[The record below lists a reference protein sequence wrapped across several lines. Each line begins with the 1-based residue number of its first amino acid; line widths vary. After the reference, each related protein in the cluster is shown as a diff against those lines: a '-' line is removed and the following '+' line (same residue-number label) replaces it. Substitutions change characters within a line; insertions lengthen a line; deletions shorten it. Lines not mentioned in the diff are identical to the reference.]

1 MEGCLK
7 HEWTE
12 TNWTGGKNFVEGEK
26 GRQRQWEEMTD
37 EEYEEA
43 GHYFD
48 LMESHSSPCLKN
60 WAEKQDEVYKK
71 REKEL
76 KELIDKKNNFPPVSN
91 SFMNSKLIH

>member
-1 MEGCLK
+1 
-7 HEWTE
+7 
-12 TNWTGGKNFVEGEK
+12 
-26 GRQRQWEEMTD
+26 MTD

-76 KELIDKKNNFPPVSN
+76 KELIDKKNNFPPYL
-91 SFMNSKLIH
+91 KLKWPYADSASILKPLYREVIA